1 MQKIIRINNKVIV
14 ILDNGCKYEKEGITD
29 EEFNIICKASDEE
42 VTLLFNPQSAEELKE
57 IKDNIKVMDS
67 VENSK
72 LLVKK
77 RDSIYFKGVSEL
89 SLPKELVEAII
100 TAENNND
107 ELKLEAYKNFWT
119 LMSLNPNEE
128 CRKNLFWFLTKYD
141 MTIAKCGF
149 FVGYRN
155 VDTTGEEGVYTD
167 HHSHTFRIKI
177 GEMVTMSRKNCDC
190 DSSVSCSRGLHIGGK
205 GWLKQNYYGNTGL
218 ACLVDPSQV
227 VAVPHIDNY
236 GKLRTCAYLPIEV
249 INYDE
254 NEDVIPLDVE
264 DGFDCSYVTK
274 VIYEGITGTEKSPY
288 TYKINIPNIAGI
300 NRESIQDSL
309 LDIAMKCV
317 VDKVIKEEAKE
328 NSK

>member
-14 ILDNGCKYEKEGITD
+14 ILNNGCKLEKDNITD
-29 EEFNIICKASDEE
+29 EIFNLICNSSDEE
-42 VTLLFNPQSAEELKE
+42 IMGIFNPQYKE
-57 IKDNIKVMDS
+57 TLEDVKKIKKFINN
-67 VENSK
+67 VEDSK

-77 RDSIYFKGVSEL
+77 EDSVYFKGVSEL
-89 SLPKELVEAII
+89 SLPKELIEAII
-100 TAENNND
+100 NAENNND
-107 ELKLEAYKNFWT
+107 ELKIEAYRNFWT

-155 VDTTGEEGVYTD
+155 VDTTDEEGVYTD
-167 HHSHTFRIKI
+167 HHSHTFKIKI
-177 GEMVTMSRKNCDC
+177 GEMVTMPREKCDC
-190 DSSVSCSRGLHIGGK
+190 DSNVSCSRGLHCSSV
-205 GWLKQNYYGNTGL
+205 GWLKQNYFGNTGL
-218 ACLVDPSQV
+218 ACLINPADV

-249 INYDE
+249 IKYDE
-254 NEDVIPLDVE
+254 NDDVIPLDVE

-274 VIYEGITGTEKSPY
+274 VIYEGITGTEDSPY
-288 TYKINIPNIAGI
+288 KIIIPKVEGI
-300 NRESIQDSL
+300 NKESIQDKL

-317 VDKVIKEEAKE
+317 VDRVVEEE
-328 NSK
+328 NKSKQLV